1 MHNLG
6 KPWLEKE
13 IKTINT
19 DSVIFDADKAIVG
32 KNYSLALDIIKK
44 QINQK

>member
-1 MHNLG
+1 MG

-19 DSVIFDADKAIVG
+19 DSVIFDADKAIA
-32 KNYSLALDIIKK
+32 NSDYSKALEILKK
-44 QINQK
+44 QKM